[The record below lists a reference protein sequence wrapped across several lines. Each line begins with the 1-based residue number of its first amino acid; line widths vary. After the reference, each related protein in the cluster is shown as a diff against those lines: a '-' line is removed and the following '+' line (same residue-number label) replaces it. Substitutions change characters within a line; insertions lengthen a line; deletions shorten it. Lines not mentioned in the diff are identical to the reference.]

1 MENNEQLTQNPA
13 LEEGGENATTTKA
26 PKKAIDGN
34 EKKKIVKLIQPSIL
48 PAKVRIEV
56 ATLVAETIAEA
67 APVADEVMPEMV
79 DVAEPDEEELVE
91 DNSDLDGL
99 NKLQLVEML
108 EELVQDSDVQNIKD
122 KVAAIVARPRASNIR
137 KTLSN
142 SDLMPRSA
150 SSRPTAPNKTRTW
163 RNKRWRTW
171 PRSKP
176 SSMS

>member
-56 ATLVAETIAEA
+56 ATLVAETIAET

-79 DVAEPDEEELVE
+79 DVVEPDEEELVE
-91 DNSDLDGL
+91 DN
-99 NKLQLVEML
+99 
-108 EELVQDSDVQNIKD
+108 
-122 KVAAIVARPRASNIR
+122 ARNSC
-137 KTLSN
+137 KTPMSKTSRTRLRLSV
-142 SDLMPRSA
+142 SISI
-150 SSRPTAPNKTRTW
+150 S
-163 RNKRWRTW
+163 
-171 PRSKP
+171 
-176 SSMS
+176 